1 MRIAFFDCF
10 SGASGDMILAACI
23 DAGLEI
29 EPFRQRLALLGIEG
43 YRIEAKAIR
52 KQGFAA
58 TQFGVICEPAA
69 SSTHRHLT
77 HIVDILDRGNLPAG
91 IRERARAI
99 FTRLAEA
106 EATAHGTTIEKVHFH
121 EVGAI
126 DAIVDIVGACL
137 AFEMLG
143 LERIYVSPIPLGS
156 GTIECDHGLMPVP
169 APATAELL
177 KGVPL
182 AACDEPGELITPT
195 GAAILTTVAAGFGPI
210 PAMTLERVG
219 VGAGRREGQRRPNIL
234 RLLIGQAA
242 EAGTTDETDEILVLQ
257 ANIDDAGGQVV
268 GHVCEKLLEAGALDV
283 FTSPI
288 YMKKSRPATEIT
300 VLAALDARTT
310 MEDILF
316 AETTTF
322 GLRVYPVRRS
332 KLSRSFETVR
342 TEVGDIRVKVGRRGG
357 RIVRVTPE
365 FEDCRQAARHSGR
378 PLIEVTELARQAWH
392 RQAGSALSM

>member
-1 MRIAFFDCF
+1 MRIAYFDCF

-23 DAGLEI
+23 DAGLQI
-29 EPFRQRLALLGIEG
+29 ERLRQQLAPIGLEG
-43 YRIEAKAIR
+43 YRIEARPVR

-58 TQFGVICEPAA
+58 TQFEVICDPAA
-69 SSTHRHLT
+69 SSTHRHLK
-77 HIVDILDRGNLPAG
+77 HIVDILDRAKLPAG
-91 IRERARAI
+91 VRERAGAI

-106 EATAHGTTIEKVHFH
+106 EAAVHGTTIEKVHFH

-143 LERIYVSPIPLGS
+143 LERIYVSPVPLGS
-156 GTIECDHGLMPVP
+156 GTVRCDHGLMPVP

-182 AACDEPGELITPT
+182 AACDEPAELITPT

-210 PAMTLERVG
+210 PAMTLQCVG
-219 VGAGRREGQRRPNIL
+219 VGAGSREGQRRPNIL

-242 EAGTTDETDEILVLQ
+242 EAGSPDETDEILVLQ
-257 ANIDDAGGQVV
+257 ANIDDATGQVV
-268 GHVCEKLLEAGALDV
+268 GHVCEKLLEAGALDA

-332 KLSRSFETVR
+332 KLSRSIETVR
-342 TEVGDIRVKVGRRGG
+342 TEVGDIRIKVGRRSG
-357 RIVRVTPE
+357 RVVRVTPE
-365 FEDCRQAARHSGR
+365 FDDCRQAARHSGR
-378 PLIEVTELARQAWH
+378 PLIEVMELARQAWH
-392 RQAGSALSM
+392 RQAGSSPSS